1 MRSIHIQ
8 EAQKK
13 RDARI
18 MWIEQRRLK
27 SFWLIVLL
35 ATAPLF
41 NPVGAG
47 AQSLSAEQLY
57 GCWRR
62 EAPRRLELPQR
73 QAFVDLC
80 FRTDGTVYQVDIA
93 PEGGGDD
100 LFNWTILNERD
111 LVINRQTCG
120 ADIQQRQD
128 GRFMFLDTCVYMG
141 AWTQICARMD
151 SNGFGCARKE

>member
-1 MRSIHIQ
+1 
-8 EAQKK
+8 
-13 RDARI
+13 
-18 MWIEQRRLK
+18 
-27 SFWLIVLL
+27 VLV
-35 ATAPLF
+35 AVFAAAGASLF
-41 NPVGAG
+41 SPVGAR
-47 AQSLSAEQLY
+47 AQNLSAEQLH
-57 GCWRR
+57 GCWTR
-62 EAPRRLELPQR
+62 EAPRELGRPQR
-73 QAFVDLC
+73 KSFMKLC
-80 FRTDGTVYQVDIA
+80 FRTNGTVYQVDIA

-141 AWTQICARMD
+141 AWTQICAHMD

>member
-35 ATAPLF
+35 ATALLF

-47 AQSLSAEQLY
+47 AQSLS
-57 GCWRR
+57 GDVKH
-62 EAPRRLELPQR
+62 P
-73 QAFVDLC
+73 
-80 FRTDGTVYQVDIA
+80 
-93 PEGGGDD
+93 GG
-100 LFNWTILNERD
+100 
-111 LVINRQTCG
+111 
-120 ADIQQRQD
+120 
-128 GRFMFLDTCVYMG
+128 
-141 AWTQICARMD
+141 
-151 SNGFGCARKE
+151 

>member
-1 MRSIHIQ
+1 
-8 EAQKK
+8 
-13 RDARI
+13 

-27 SFWLIVLL
+27 AFWLVVLL
-35 ATAPLF
+35 ATASAASFFSLE
-41 NPVGAG
+41 AS
-47 AQSLSAEQLY
+47 AQQGVSADQLY

-62 EAPRRLELPQR
+62 EVPRRLELPQR
-73 QAFVDLC
+73 KAFMDLC
-80 FRTDGTVYQVDIA
+80 FRADGTVYQVDIA
-93 PEGGGDD
+93 PDGGSDD

-120 ADIQQRQD
+120 ADIQQRQN

-141 AWTQICARMD
+141 AWTQICAHLD